1 MALCLFLEQEE
12 RQALVLTSEMIEV
25 HTLFFL
31 LIFNLKFNAYFKALI
46 EFINEES
53 HRYRDE
59 MVDFLQD
66 RFDVEVSL
74 ATISRT
80 LKKHKISWKKVIFE
94 HWMKLLI
101 LATKDC

>member
-31 LIFNLKFNAYFKALI
+31 LIFNLKFNTYFRALI

-74 ATISRT
+74 ATISQT
-80 LKKHKISWKKVIFE
+80 LKKHKISWKR
-94 HWMKLLI
+94 
-101 LATKDC
+101 

>member
-1 MALCLFLEQEE
+1 MTLCLFLES
-12 RQALVLTSEMIEV
+12 RRKAGSCIDIENDRG
-25 HTLFFL
+25 TLFFL

-46 EFINEES
+46 EFINEEP

-74 ATISRT
+74 ATINRT

-94 HWMKLLI
+94 RWMKLLI